1 MKISTKLTAAAAL
14 MLAAGLAMSPIGD
27 PDEGKKQ
34 VLLEAWSNQDRVTV
48 FAQVKSTVRGV
59 IYKRS
64 NASVTSPWDLE
75 FTVDVA
81 EVLEITVTAGA
92 AADYVL
98 GGKVE
103 SKCRITV
110 NGLPR
115 KADNDLLR
123 MRDVSIRS
131 TQAQCVA
138 TV

>member
-1 MKISTKLTAAAAL
+1 MKIKTKLIAAAVL
-14 MLAAGLAMSPIGD
+14 LVAAGLALPPIGD

-59 IYKRS
+59 LYKRS
-64 NASVTSPWDLE
+64 NASVSSPWDLE
-75 FTVDVA
+75 FTVDA
-81 EVLEITVTAGA
+81 SEVLEITVTSGA
-92 AADYVL
+92 AAGYVP

-110 NGLPR
+110 NGLQR
-115 KADNDLLR
+115 KVDNDLLR
-123 MRDVSIRS
+123 MRDASIRS